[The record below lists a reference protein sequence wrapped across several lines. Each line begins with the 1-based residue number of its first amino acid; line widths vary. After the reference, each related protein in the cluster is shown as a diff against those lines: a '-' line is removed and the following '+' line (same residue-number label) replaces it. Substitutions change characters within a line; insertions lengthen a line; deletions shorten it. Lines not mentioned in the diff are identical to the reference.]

1 MNDQL
6 EILLSAKAKDV
17 RRQEIE
23 ELALGSLERRRK
35 ILRALQPVR
44 SATNGERLTAFF
56 REWRFLS
63 GSAIGAA
70 AMSVL
75 AVTLLPNFET
85 NTRALTSAERDY
97 AQGLGNAVGE
107 PLQNKSST
115 SLPLDSTSAYD
126 GLVSSLQKID
136 PQIEAYL
143 TEKSGGV
150 PLIVQIETRDPLEEM
165 SFDLRALTDLQQ
177 RILVVDYSSG
187 ARQGSVV
194 VILTEALKR
203 YAKRRYGV
211 DLSDRLRKQKED
223 VEVAFQYT
231 QK

>member
-44 SATNGERLTAFF
+44 SATIGERLTAFF
-56 REWRFLS
+56 NEWRFLS

-70 AMSVL
+70 AMGVL

-85 NTRALTSAERDY
+85 NTRALTSAEREY
-97 AQGLGNAVGE
+97 AQALGTAVGE
-107 PLQNKSST
+107 PIQNKSST
-115 SLPLDSTSAYD
+115 ALPLDSISAYD
-126 GLVSSLQKID
+126 GLVSNLQKID

-143 TEKSGGV
+143 TEASGGV
-150 PLIVQIETRDPLEEM
+150 PLIVKIETRDPLEEM

-177 RILVVDYSSG
+177 RILVVNYSSD

-194 VILTEALKR
+194 VISTEALER
-203 YAKRRYGV
+203 YVKRRYGV
-211 DLSDRLRKQKED
+211 DLSNRTREQKED